1 MSLRPEL
8 AYAWISIH
16 ASVAVTSAAVGMIA
30 GARSAHADSAA
41 ALFDRANRLLEDG
54 KVAEA
59 CEAFEAANRAEP
71 GAGTLIYLGA
81 CREKNHQLAS
91 AWSAYREALARA
103 KDPLKRDT
111 AAAALTALQP
121 RLSYLTVTVSE
132 RSRAA
137 GLTLTRNGTPFDSTS
152 WNRPLP
158 VDGGDYVLVG
168 HARGRQDREITAHV
182 EAEAA
187 HVSIDFPELAETSHP
202 GGASTP
208 HAAEPTASSSLTL
221 RRRLAIGLAA
231 ASAASLVPGI
241 TFGIA
246 ARRNENKASD
256 LCPNHNSCGQAMEA
270 NAAMQAA
277 RSDARDANVAFG
289 IAAAAAI
296 GAGVLWFVGAPVL
309 QDDLRM
315 SLVPSVAPQE
325 VGLAVR
331 GSF

>member
-1 MSLRPEL
+1 MRMRSQL
-8 AYAWISIH
+8 AYACISIR
-16 ASVAVTSAAVGMIA
+16 ASIAVTSFAVGMIA
-30 GARSAHADSAA
+30 VAGSAHADSAA
-41 ALFDRANRLLEDG
+41 ALFDQANRLLADG
-54 KVAEA
+54 KVAAA
-59 CEAFEAANRAEP
+59 CEAFEAANRAES

-91 AWSAYREALARA
+91 AWSAYGEALDRA

-168 HARGRQDREITAHV
+168 RARGRQDREITAHV

-187 HVSIDFPELAETSHP
+187 HVTIDFPELAKTSNP
-202 GGASTP
+202 VGASTP
-208 HAAEPTASSSLTL
+208 HAAEHAAASPLTM

-241 TFGIA
+241 AFGIA

-256 LCPNHNSCGQAMEA
+256 ICPEHNSCDHATEA
-270 NAAMQAA
+270 NAAMQTA
-277 RSDARDANVAFG
+277 RRDARDANIVFG

-296 GAGVLWFVGAPVL
+296 GAGVLWFVGAPVI
-309 QDDLRM
+309 QDDARM
-315 SLVPSVAPQE
+315 SLVPSLAPQE
-325 VGLAVR
+325 VGLAIS